1 MQNLTPPKIVLRG
14 RQKPLDKSKITTR
27 KTNFDFE
34 NSDLENYKSENSN
47 IYLEIQ
53 SIILALGKS
62 PKDKSNRLNFVEDAV
77 RGKQEQ
83 SEPNLGS

>member
-1 MQNLTPPKIVLRG
+1 MRRKKKVTQLEKQILTLKI
-14 RQKPLDKSKITTR
+14 PTCKIM
-27 KTNFDFE
+27 
-34 NSDLENYKSENSN
+34 ENYGLENSN
-47 IYLEIQ
+47 IADIYLEVY